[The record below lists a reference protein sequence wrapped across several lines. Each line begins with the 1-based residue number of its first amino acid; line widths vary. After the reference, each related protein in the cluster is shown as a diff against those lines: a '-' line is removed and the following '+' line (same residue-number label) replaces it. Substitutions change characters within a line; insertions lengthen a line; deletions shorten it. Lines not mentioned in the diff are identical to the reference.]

1 MDAYPLFYHGEG
13 WGERPPPW
21 IFLNYFHGAQAPD
34 MPSEPQAGTQSLIL
48 EGNPDS
54 LSPLPLSPP
63 LSPRLSFS
71 LTHTCALTTFSR
83 SAYLSHLLHLSSGSL
98 TQGELKESL
107 WGEAWDGTAAM
118 ETTREPRELP
128 PSAAVWTVSLMC
140 PVMFDH
146 LPLSSMI
153 IAC

>member
-54 LSPLPLSPP
+54 LPSPSLS
-63 LSPRLSFS
+63 SSVS
-71 LTHTCALTTFSR
+71 WALF
-83 SAYLSHLLHLSSGSL
+83 LSHTYTCTHNFLEISIFVTLTPSLLWLP
-98 TQGELKESL
+98 
-107 WGEAWDGTAAM
+107 D
-118 ETTREPRELP
+118 TR
-128 PSAAVWTVSLMC
+128 
-140 PVMFDH
+140 
-146 LPLSSMI
+146 
-153 IAC
+153 